1 MQQRS
6 DEGAKDVMAFQT
18 LVPVSIQHQVMEAL
32 DTVENVSDAMI
43 RIVLKVAK
51 RDLAGEVYQVV
62 ERNVVQVKEVLGLEN
77 FECEEL

>member
-1 MQQRS
+1 MQ
-6 DEGAKDVMAFQT
+6 
-18 LVPVSIQHQVMEAL
+18 AL
-32 DTVENVSDAMI
+32 DTVKNVSDTMI

-77 FECEEL
+77 FECKEL